1 MVSSGC
7 VLLALLVSQVPA
19 PHDNGETGRRLR
31 ADFRAILEREA
42 ASLAKAAESQPQAK
56 ADAIRALIVT
66 PGPPD
71 GPLAFV
77 PLPESTGAEGLANR
91 PASSVLE
98 LAAVHDAREAAAKS
112 MMRLAHQAAQVAN
125 SRYDIAALCLR
136 GVLAR
141 DRNHPEARRLLGYL
155 PHDGGWATPQ
165 AAENL
170 KGGLVLDPTFGW
182 VPDDWIPHLNDGLLP
197 GIITRGRP
205 VPWLPADQANA
216 LRDSIQHGWVIKTE
230 HFEIQT
236 DVPLADAIQFGRRLE
251 ALHDAFFL
259 NFGSLVGDSLPLAR
273 RFADPSRAP
282 STRDDG
288 KRHSVWYF
296 ASKNEYVQYLRP
308 FEGADIANTLG
319 TYLPARKGQS
329 QSAGRSYFFR
339 DENGEIDSLSTL
351 FHEASHQLLF
361 ESLTPATRQEQN
373 VGNYWVWEG
382 LGTYFETFTPQK
394 DGSYRLGGLVG
405 PRIAKAR
412 ENILIDGL
420 FIPISE
426 LTAMDKSRFRLDRD
440 VAIYY
445 AESMALTVF
454 FLNYD
459 NGRYRDEFL
468 DYVSDAYKGRYRRGS
483 SLPPLVKRLGVA
495 PKTLEGE
502 FLDFLRGGEPTVK

>member
-1 MVSSGC
+1 M
-7 VLLALLVSQVPA
+7 LLALLISQVPA

-31 ADFRAILEREA
+31 DDYRAILEREA
-42 ASLAKAAESQPQAK
+42 ASLVKAAGSQPQAQ
-56 ADAIRALIVT
+56 ADAIRALIVP

-71 GPLAFV
+71 GPLSFK
-77 PLPESTGAEGLANR
+77 PLPESTSGGGLANR
-91 PASSVLE
+91 PASSVME
-98 LAAVHDAREAAAKS
+98 LADVHAARETAAKS
-112 MMRLAHQAAQVAN
+112 LMRLAHQAAQVEN

-141 DRNHPEARRLLGYL
+141 NPNHPEARRLLGYV
-155 PHDGGWATPQ
+155 PHNGGWATPQ

-170 KGGLVLDPTFGW
+170 NGGLVLDPTFGW
-182 VPDDWIPHLNDGLLP
+182 VPDDWIPHLNEGLLP
-197 GIITRGRP
+197 GIITRGR
-205 VPWLPADQANA
+205 VIPWLPADQANA
-216 LRDSIQHGWVIKTE
+216 LRDSIQRGWVIKTE

-259 NFGSLVGDSLPLAR
+259 NFGNLVGEKLPLAR
-273 RFADPSRAP
+273 RFRDPSHVP

-288 KRHSVWYF
+288 KRYSVWYF
-296 ASKNEYVQYLRP
+296 GNKDEYVEFLRP
-308 FEGADIANTLG
+308 FEGPDIVKSLG

-339 DENGEIDSLSTL
+339 DDNGQIDNLSTL
-351 FHEASHQLLF
+351 FHEVSHQLLF
-361 ESLTPATRQEQN
+361 ESLSPATRQEQN

-382 LGTYFETFTPQK
+382 LGTYFETFTPQE
-394 DGSYRLGGLVG
+394 DGSYQLGGLIG
-405 PRIAKAR
+405 PRIEKAR
-412 ENILIDGL
+412 DDILRAGL
-420 FIPISE
+420 FIPIGE
-426 LTAMDKSRFRLDRD
+426 LAGMDKSRFNDERAVYLH
-440 VAIYY
+440 Y

-495 PKTLEGE
+495 PRTLEDE
-502 FLDFLRGGEPTVK
+502 FLDFLRSGEPAAK